1 MKLGGMMTAFFMI
14 AGIVVFGIGLYIASA
29 KDEDVIDRVID
40 EMKSLRADVESAR
53 TDADKEKKLSE
64 QFRTDLLLTAAKIEQ
79 FIQSQEMSSRAP
91 KSPQKSSVA
100 LSSPVTVRLDRPV
113 RVEIISKKRPT
124 VKAKERKSK

>member
-1 MKLGGMMTAFFMI
+1 MKMGGMMTAFFMI

-53 TDADKEKKLSE
+53 IDADKEKKLSE

-79 FIQSQEMSSRAP
+79 FIQSQEMSAKAP
-91 KSPQKSSVA
+91 RSPQKSSVA
-100 LSSPVTVRLDRPV
+100 LSGPVTVHLDRPV
-113 RVEIISKKRPT
+113 QVEIISKKRPV